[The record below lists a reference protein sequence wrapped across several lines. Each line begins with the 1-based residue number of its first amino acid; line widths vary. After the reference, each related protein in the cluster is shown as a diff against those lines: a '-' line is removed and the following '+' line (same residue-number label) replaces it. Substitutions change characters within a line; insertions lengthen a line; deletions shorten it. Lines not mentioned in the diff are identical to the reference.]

1 MNTDP
6 LSNLACPICGGPVA
20 LQGSREQP
28 LRPWQLR
35 WRVEAGCCRTM
46 VMEASTQAAAI
57 GAIADHWP
65 AIYGRK
71 PGAEPPKPA
80 RAADY
85 GVTCGHCGGPL
96 WLISMTE
103 REIGMPDDPNR
114 FKALIGC
121 PDCHKR
127 LSGTG
132 LTEPAATEE
141 ALRHWK
147 DRNAA
152 LAAQE
157 PA

>member
-6 LSNLACPICGGPVA
+6 LSDLACPICGGPVT
-20 LQGSREQP
+20 LQDSREQP
-28 LRPWQLR
+28 FKPWQLR
-35 WRVEAGCCRTM
+35 WWVVIGCCRTM
-46 VMEASTQAAAI
+46 QMEGRTLEAATAT
-57 GAIADHWP
+57 AAQYWP
-65 AIYGRK
+65 ATYGRK
-71 PGAEPPKPA
+71 PGTEPPKPE

-85 GVTCGHCGGPL
+85 DVTCGHCGGPL
-96 WLISMTE
+96 WLIRMTE
-103 REIGMPDDPNR
+103 REIGMPDDPDR

-152 LAAQE
+152 LAAKD